1 MKTHRYHLIEQVYLA
16 APFATAEQRA
26 FNARILELARAY
38 NFPMFSPEEAARS
51 LGGEDLRLKCLDAM
65 DRSHLML
72 AVLYGN
78 EFDPHTAFQ
87 VGYALGRRHQVLAIH
102 HMPAHANSPDAET
115 AARSLLNQVQRIIPV
130 TPDKPLTTDR
140 LIPVMNCM
148 F

>member
-1 MKTHRYHLIEQVYLA
+1 MKSHRYHLIEQVYLA
-16 APFATAEQRA
+16 GPSATPEQRA
-26 FNARILELARAY
+26 FNARILDLARAY
-38 NFPMFSPEEAARS
+38 NFPMFSPEEAARKLS
-51 LGGEDLRLKCLDAM
+51 GEDLRLKCLDAM

-78 EFDPHTAFQ
+78 EFDPQTAFA

-102 HMPAHANSPDAET
+102 NLAAHPEPPDPET
-115 AARSLLNQVQRIIPV
+115 ASHALLNQVQRIITV
-130 TPDKPLTTDR
+130 TPEKELTTDR